1 MNEAPLAHAA
11 LDEETARA
19 EVYGV
24 LTALYYAAPSAALH
38 ESLKVSVTEAP
49 VPGAVLEA
57 AWSELVAA
65 ARARSTD
72 EIAREYDAL
81 FGGVGKPEVYL
92 FGSHYLS
99 GFLNEKPLA
108 TLRADLAA
116 LGLERDEAMAETEDH
131 VAYLCEVMRYLI
143 AGDGPPLAS
152 DSPLGGQRSVGAQSS
167 AGDGPP
173 LASDS
178 PLGGQRSVGAHSSAG
193 DDVAIANLTRQRE
206 FFVMHLMPWLSA
218 MCDAVMA
225 NPKAGFYAAL
235 AAFTQV
241 FVEIEAQGFDMLA

>member
-1 MNEAPLAHAA
+1 MNEASLAHAA

-24 LTALYYAAPSAALH
+24 LAALYYAAPSAALH
-38 ESLKVSVTEAP
+38 ESLKVAVTVAP

-57 AWSELVAA
+57 AWTELVAA
-65 ARARSTD
+65 ARARSRD

-108 TLRADLAA
+108 ALRDDLAT
-116 LGLERDEAMAETEDH
+116 LGLERDQAMAETEDH
-131 VAYLCEVMRYLI
+131 VAYLFEVMRYLI
-143 AGDGPPLAS
+143 AGDDAA
-152 DSPLGGQRSVGAQSS
+152 V
-167 AGDGPP
+167 
-173 LASDS
+173 
-178 PLGGQRSVGAHSSAG
+178 
-193 DDVAIANLTRQRE
+193 ANLTRQRE
-206 FFVMHLMPWLSA
+206 FFRVNLMPWLST

-225 NPKAGFYAAL
+225 HPKAGFYAAL

-241 FVEIEAQGFDMLA
+241 FAEVEAQGFDMLA